1 MTKLIFN
8 ENYCYPTDRQVS
20 QFRVAFAN
28 NSSVEVKLPKAEIFK
43 VAKPVE
49 FLGRLLSPL
58 LKTGL
63 PLMKNVPKYLARSL
77 LVPLRLTAA
86 VLTTTKCCYLKENS
100 RLRNNNDNFKQ
111 RNGIFHEN
119 S

>member
-1 MTKLIFN
+1 MMKLIFN
-8 ENYCYPTDRQVS
+8 ENYYYPTDRQVS
-20 QFRVAFAN
+20 QFRAAFVN

-43 VAKPVE
+43 VAQPVE

-77 LVPLRLTAA
+77 LIPLRLAAA
-86 VLTTTKCCYLKENS
+86 VHVYVYETTMIISNKEMEDFMKIVKS
-100 RLRNNNDNFKQ
+100 L
-111 RNGIFHEN
+111 
-119 S
+119 

>member
-1 MTKLIFN
+1 MMKLIFN
-8 ENYCYPTDRQVS
+8 ENYYYPTDRQVS

-77 LVPLRLTAA
+77 LIPLRLAAA
-86 VLTTTKCCYLKENS
+86 VHVYVYETTMIISNKEMEDFMKIVKS
-100 RLRNNNDNFKQ
+100 L
-111 RNGIFHEN
+111 
-119 S
+119 